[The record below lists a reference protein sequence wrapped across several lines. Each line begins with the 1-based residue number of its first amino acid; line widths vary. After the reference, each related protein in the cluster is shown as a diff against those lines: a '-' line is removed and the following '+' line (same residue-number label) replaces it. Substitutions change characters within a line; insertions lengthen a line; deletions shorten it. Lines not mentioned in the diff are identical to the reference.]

1 MAASSS
7 YTALLLLL
15 ISANALLL
23 PHGAKGDT
31 ADVLFVVATQVAY
44 GQGFVIA
51 GNCSSLG
58 SWTPT
63 SAPLMS
69 LATGTESYWL
79 LTVALEEGLYLE
91 FKPVRVV
98 YDTKVALEWYNG
110 NNLDITVPASGS
122 CPTSVYIE
130 WNGSTSL
137 SDGASTS
144 TATA

>member
-15 ISANALLL
+15 ISATALLDL

-31 ADVLFVVATQVAY
+31 TDVLFVVATQVAY

-51 GNCSSLG
+51 GNSSSLG

-98 YDTKVALEWYNG
+98 YDTKAALEWYIG
-110 NNLDITVPASGS
+110 SNLNITVPASGS

-137 SDGASTS
+137 SAA